1 MSSGNENISYEINDN
16 GEELLEETE
25 LFTLLK
31 KLDTVGTG
39 VITNNDEDVIFV
51 EMKNYDLNY
60 TLKQLLLICEY
71 YNILK
76 GVRINKLKKQDV
88 IEQIIM
94 FENDMENYEIV
105 AKRKQLWYFI
115 NELKEDKFMKKFV
128 IWA

>member
-1 MSSGNENISYEINDN
+1 MSSDNENISYEINDN

>member
-1 MSSGNENISYEINDN
+1 MSFGNENISYEINDK
-16 GEELLEETE
+16 GEEELEEAE
-25 LFTLLK
+25 LLTLLK
-31 KLDTVGTG
+31 KLDNVNTDA
-39 VITNNDEDVIFV
+39 VINDDEDVIFV

-94 FENDMENYEIV
+94 FEKDIENFAIV
-105 AKRKQLWYFI
+105 AKRKQLWYFM
-115 NELKEDKFMKKFV
+115 NELKEDKFMKKFI
-128 IWA
+128 IWS

>member
-1 MSSGNENISYEINDN
+1 MSFGNENISYEINDK
-16 GEELLEETE
+16 GEEELEEAE
-25 LFTLLK
+25 LLTLLK
-31 KLDTVGTG
+31 KLDNVNTDA
-39 VITNNDEDVIFV
+39 VINDDEDVIFV

-94 FENDMENYEIV
+94 FEKDMENFAIV
-105 AKRKQLWYFI
+105 AKRKQLWYFM
-115 NELKEDKFMKKFV
+115 NELKEDKFMKKFI
-128 IWA
+128 IWS